1 MKKVTVQELINFLSD
16 FDPND
21 VVLINGDSGSPDPC
35 HLPST
40 MEKFYTVVDPDGNEE
55 DVGEGLIQDYLDDGF
70 AVVKVRPLL
79 WPA

>member
-1 MKKVTVQELINFLSD
+1 MKKVTVQELIDFLST
-16 FDPND
+16 FNSND
-21 VVLINGDSGSPDPC
+21 TVLINVDSGTPDPC
-35 HLPST
+35 HLPPT

-70 AVVKVRPLL
+70 AILKVRPLL

>member
-1 MKKVTVQELINFLSD
+1 MKKVTVQDLIDFLKD

-21 VVLINGDSGSPDPC
+21 TVLINGDSGSPDPC
-35 HLPST
+35 HLPAI
-40 MEKFYTVVDPDGNEE
+40 MEKFYTVADPDGNEE